1 MRAVTRGTARPRA
14 ANDPG
19 DRPSRAP
26 GNKAP
31 AMRAT
36 AAGLAAPVTSLAGVG
51 PRLAERL
58 HRLGVR
64 RVADLLFHLP
74 LRYQDRTR
82 VVPVGALRPDTEAV
96 IQGTV
101 EIAQVQFGRRRSL
114 MVRLADGTG
123 ALYLRFFHFNKTQ
136 QESLARGV
144 VLRCYGEARRG
155 PYGLELVHPEYR
167 IVDAAAPAPVEETLT
182 PIYPTTE
189 GLHQLTLRKL
199 TTQALALLDAD
210 SDGALDDLLPRG
222 LCEPL
227 HLPTLAASLR
237 FLHRPPPDTRIGDLE
252 TGRHP
257 AQQRLIVEELL
268 AHRLSLRVLRQTLG
282 SRHAPALRGDGR
294 LRAAFLRR
302 LPFALTAA
310 QQRASEEIARDLAA
324 DHPMLRLLQGDVGAG
339 KTVVAALAAL
349 AALECGYQA
358 AIMAPTELLAEQHQ
372 RNFERWLGPL
382 QLPVL
387 WLSGKLKGKARS
399 EVLARIAAEA
409 RAVVVGTHAL
419 FQGDVRFARLGLAI
433 IDEQHRFGVD
443 QRLALADKGR
453 RGAEHPHQLIM
464 TATPIPRTLAMT
476 AYADLDTSVL
486 DELPPNRQP
495 VSTVVIADTKR
506 DQVVARI
513 AEAIRGGRQVYWVCT
528 LIEESESL
536 QCQTATDTAAQ
547 LAAALPE
554 VRVGLVHGRMKDSER
569 DAAMSDF
576 ANARIDLLVATTVVE
591 VGVDVP
597 NASLMI
603 IENAE
608 RLGLAQLHQLRGR
621 VGRGSVK
628 SDCVLLYHAPL
639 SALARERLAVMRETT
654 DGFLIAQRDL
664 ELRGPGELL
673 GRRQAGLAQ
682 MRIADLVRDS
692 DMLPFVARAA
702 EQLLAEHPERI
713 DAIIRRWLPD
723 ALHYGSG

>member
-1 MRAVTRGTARPRA
+1 MVRHAAPRA
-14 ANDPG
+14 A
-19 DRPSRAP
+19 AI
-26 GNKAP
+26 
-31 AMRAT
+31 T
-36 AAGLAAPVTSLAGVG
+36 LAAPVTRLAGVG
-51 PRLAERL
+51 PKLAERL
-58 HRLGVR
+58 QKLGIR
-64 RVADLLFHLP
+64 QIADLLFHLP

-82 VVPVGALRPDTEAV
+82 VVPIGALRPDTEAV
-96 IQGTV
+96 VQGIV
-101 EIAQVQFGRRRSL
+101 ELSQVQFGRRRSL

-123 ALYLRFFHFNKTQ
+123 ALYLRFFHFNKAQ
-136 QESLARGV
+136 QEALARGV
-144 VLRCYGEARRG
+144 TLRCFGDVRRG
-155 PYGLELVHPEYR
+155 PYSLELVHPEFR
-167 IVDAAAPAPVEETLT
+167 IVDAAVPAPVDETLT

-189 GLHQLTLRKL
+189 GVHQLTLRKL
-199 TTQALALLDAD
+199 TDQALAMLARNVDETL
-210 SDGALDDLLPRG
+210 SDLLPPS

-227 HLPTLAASLR
+227 HLPTLPASLR
-237 FLHRPPPDTRIGDLE
+237 FLHRPPPDTVVGDLE
-252 TGRHP
+252 AGRHP
-257 AQQRLIVEELL
+257 AQKRLIVEELL
-268 AHRLSLRVLRQTLG
+268 AHRLSLRVLRQSLA
-282 SRHAPALRGDGR
+282 RRRAPPLRGDGH
-294 LRAAFLRR
+294 LRAAFRR
-302 LPFALTAA
+302 QLPFALTPA
-310 QQRASEEIARDLAA
+310 QERASEEIARDLAA
-324 DHPMLRLLQGDVGAG
+324 ERPMLRLLQGDVGAG

-349 AALECGYQA
+349 AALECGFQA

-382 QLPVL
+382 KLPVL
-387 WLSGKLKGKARS
+387 WLSGKLKAKARGD
-399 EVLARIAAEA
+399 VMARIAAEP

-419 FQGDVRFARLGLAI
+419 FQPEVVFARLGLAI

-443 QRLALADKGR
+443 QRLALAGKGR
-453 RGAEHPHQLIM
+453 HGLEHPHQLIM

-476 AYADLDTSVL
+476 AYADLDTSIL

-528 LIEESESL
+528 LIEESETL

-547 LAAALPE
+547 LAQALPE
-554 VRVGLVHGRMKDSER
+554 VRVGLVHGRMKDTER

-576 ANARIDLLVATTVVE
+576 AHARIDLLVATTVVE

-628 SDCVLLYHAPL
+628 SDCVLLYHSPL

-654 DGFLIAQRDL
+654 DGFVIAQRDL

-673 GRRQAGLAQ
+673 GSRQAGLAQ

-692 DMLPFVARAA
+692 ELLPFVAKAA
-702 EQLLAEHPERI
+702 EQMLAEHPERI
-713 DAIIRRWLPD
+713 DAIIRRWVPD

>member
-1 MRAVTRGTARPRA
+1 MHA
-14 ANDPG
+14 AAG
-19 DRPSRAP
+19 
-26 GNKAP
+26 
-31 AMRAT
+31 
-36 AAGLAAPVTSLAGVG
+36 GLAAPVASLVGVG

-58 HRLGVR
+58 QRLGVR

-82 VVPVGALRPDTEAV
+82 VVPIGALRAEAEAV
-96 IQGTV
+96 VQGTV

-136 QESLARGV
+136 QEGLARGV
-144 VLRCYGEARRG
+144 VLRCYGEVRRG
-155 PYGLELVHPEYR
+155 PYTLEMVHPEYR
-167 IVDAAAPAPVEETLT
+167 IVDAGAPAPVEETLT

-189 GLHQLTLRKL
+189 GLHQLALRKL
-199 TTQALALLDAD
+199 TTQALALLDAG
-210 SDGALDDLLPRG
+210 SDGSLDDLLPRG
-222 LCEPL
+222 LCDPL
-227 HLPTLAASLR
+227 GLPTLAGSLR
-237 FLHRPPPDTRIGDLE
+237 FLHRPPPDTKIGDLE

-257 AQQRLIVEELL
+257 AQKRLIVEELL
-268 AHRLSLRVLRQTLG
+268 AHRLSLRVLRQALG
-282 SRHAPALRGDGR
+282 RRRAPPLRGDGR
-294 LRAAFLRR
+294 LRAAFLRQ
-302 LPFALTAA
+302 LPFTLTKA

-349 AALECGYQA
+349 AALECGCQA

-372 RNFERWLGPL
+372 RNFERWLGAL

-399 EVLARIAAEA
+399 EVLARIAAET

-443 QRLALADKGR
+443 QRLALAGKGR
-453 RGAEHPHQLIM
+453 RDAEHPHQLIM

-495 VSTVVIADTKR
+495 VATVVIADTKR

-528 LIEESESL
+528 LIEESETL
-536 QCQTATDTAAQ
+536 QCQTATDTAAL
-547 LAAALPE
+547 LAGALSE
-554 VRVGLVHGRMKDSER
+554 VRVALVHGRMKDRER
-569 DAAMSDF
+569 DAAMADF

-673 GRRQAGLAQ
+673 GSRQAGLAQ

-692 DMLPFVARAA
+692 EMLPFVAKAA
-702 EQLLAEHPERI
+702 EQLLAQYPERI
-713 DAIIRRWLPD
+713 DPIIRRWLPD